1 MIADKVKS
9 QGTDKRDLET
19 YAIIGAAMNVH
30 KELGH
35 GFLEP
40 VYQEALAIEM
50 KKLDIPFQRECSIP
64 IFYKGQKMDA
74 VYRADFI
81 CFESVI
87 TELKAFSNM
96 IGTEEAPVINCLKAT
111 GLKKSLLLNFGKPR
125 LDYKR
130 LILTK

>member
-1 MIADKVKS
+1 MNADKVKIT
-9 QGTDKRDLET
+9 GANKRDLET

-40 VYQEALAIEM
+40 VYQEALAMEM
-50 KKLDIPFQRECSIP
+50 KRLNIPFQRECSIP

-87 TELKAFSNM
+87 TELKALSTM
-96 IGTEEAPVINCLKAT
+96 SGTEEAQVINYLKAT
-111 GLKKSLLLNFGKPR
+111 GLKKALLLNFGKPS

-130 LILTK
+130 LILS